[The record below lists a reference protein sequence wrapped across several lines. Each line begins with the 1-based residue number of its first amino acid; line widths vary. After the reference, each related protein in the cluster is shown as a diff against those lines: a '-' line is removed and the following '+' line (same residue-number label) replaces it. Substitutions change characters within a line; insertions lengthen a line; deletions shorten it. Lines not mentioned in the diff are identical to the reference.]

1 MQEKR
6 KYVFSI
12 LDFYERESSVST
24 EFGRVY
30 SNLRYYAPE
39 RTLKAVLVTSPALG
53 EGKSTLASLL
63 AIEVSHRYN
72 KKVILMDCDL
82 RRPILHHLFALER
95 SKGMAE
101 LLLGKANFQD
111 CLKFTSLESLKVM
124 TSGQEIQNPSE
135 LLESLYFGEVITEAK
150 HYSDLLV
157 IDSAPIIP
165 VSDPLIIGAF
175 TDGAILVLKAGHTQ
189 REIGKRAVEILKNS
203 QVNLLGVIMNNMK
216 EILPYYYNYKY
227 YGYEYSSSR
236 KRR

>member
-1 MQEKR
+1 MEER
-6 KYVFSI
+6 KNEGSI
-12 LDFYERESSVST
+12 LDFYERESPIST
-24 EFGRVY
+24 EFRRVY
-30 SNLRYYAPE
+30 SNMRYYAAE
-39 RTLKAVLVTSPALG
+39 KNLNAILVTSPALS

-63 AIEVSHRYN
+63 AIEVSHRHN

-82 RRPILHHLFALER
+82 RRPKLHQLFDLER
-95 SKGMAE
+95 GKGLSE
-101 LLLGKANFQD
+101 LLQGKANFQD
-111 CLKFTSLESLKVM
+111 CLKSTSLESLKVM

-135 LLESLYFGEVITEAK
+135 LLESPYFEEVITEAK
-150 HYSDLLV
+150 HYYDLLI
-157 IDSAPIIP
+157 IDSAPVIP
-165 VSDPLIIGAF
+165 VSDSLIIGPL

-227 YGYEYSSSR
+227 YGYEYSSPR